1 MSAMDRPDLL
11 LRPSFREALSVWAKI
26 GFISFGGPA
35 GQIALM
41 QRVLVDERRWIGQQP
56 FLHALNFCMLL
67 PGPEA
72 MQLATYVGWRL
83 HGTLGGLAAGILF
96 VLPGALIV
104 LALSIAYAFFG
115 QVPLVEAAFVGIK
128 AAVLVIVIEAL
139 LRVARRSLR
148 GPYDVVIAAAAF
160 VAIFFF
166 AAPFP
171 LIIAAAALIGYL
183 LVLAAPDPVPM
194 HPAAPAPVPLSRT
207 LKTAALWLAI
217 WIVPLLAVTGP
228 FGRAHVTTDIAL
240 LFSKLAVVTFG
251 GAYSVLAYMAQ
262 QAVETY
268 GWLTA
273 GEMLDGL
280 GLAETTPGPLIL
292 VTEFVGF
299 LAGYRQGGEPKLAF
313 GLLGAAVTLWATF
326 VPCFLWIFT
335 GAPYVERLTSNPRLA
350 GALAGVTAAVVGVIL
365 NLSLWF
371 ALHVLFGRVEAGWH
385 GPVRLWTPH
394 FSTLNVEALTL
405 AILAAFLL
413 FGLRFGIVGT
423 LAVAA
428 ATALA
433 WASLQGAV

>member
-1 MSAMDRPDLL
+1 MDAIEPSPQ
-11 LRPSFREALSVWAKI
+11 PSFREALPVWAKI
-26 GFISFGGPA
+26 GLVSFGGPA

-41 QRVLVDERRWIGQQP
+41 HRVLVDERRWIGQQP

-72 MQLATYVGWRL
+72 MQLATYIGWRL
-83 HGTLGGLAAGILF
+83 HGTLGGLVAGILF

-104 LALSIAYAFFG
+104 LALSIAYALYG

-139 LRVARRSLR
+139 FRVARRALR
-148 GPYDVVIAAAAF
+148 GPYDVAIAAAAF
-160 VAIFFF
+160 VAIFVF
-166 AAPFP
+166 AVPFP

-183 LVLAAPDPVPM
+183 LAFAAADPVP
-194 HPAAPAPVPLSRT
+194 AQIGQPAPVPISQT

-217 WIVPLLAVTGP
+217 WLVPLLAVTFV
-228 FGRAHVTTDIAL
+228 FGRAHVTADLAL
-240 LFSKLAVVTFG
+240 FFSKLAIVTFG

-299 LAGYRQGGEPKLAF
+299 LAGYRHGGEPKLAF
-313 GLLGAAVTLWATF
+313 GLLGAAVALWATF
-326 VPCFLWIFT
+326 APCFLWIFT
-335 GAPYVERLTSNPRLA
+335 GAPYVDRLSANPRLA

-371 ALHVLFGRVEAGWH
+371 ALHVLFGRIDAEWY
-385 GPVRLWTPH
+385 GPARLWTPDA
-394 FSTLNVEALTL
+394 STLNVEALAL
-405 AILAAFLL
+405 AVLAAFLL
-413 FGLRFGIVGT
+413 FGLRLGIVST